1 MTARMETLYMHGL
14 NVLQN
19 RVREDGD
26 AVMFDIDDTLI
37 YQVLA
42 PTGQRNEWMVDLLKE
57 AKELGYYIILITA
70 RPSYKE
76 NIDYTVAQLH
86 NYNIYYDQ
94 LMFVPAE
101 HKSDAK
107 KQSGWKY
114 ILSVGDMDTDL
125 TDSEHVINTSSGYY
139 N

>member
-1 MTARMETLYMHGL
+1 MVRMESLYMHGL
-14 NVLQN
+14 NVIQN
-19 RVREDGD
+19 RVREHGD

-42 PTGQRNEWMVDLLKE
+42 PSGQRNEWMIDLLKE
-57 AKELGYYIILITA
+57 AKDLGYYIIIITA
-70 RPSYKE
+70 RPSTKE
-76 NIDYTVAQLH
+76 TIEYTIAQLH
-86 NYNIYYDQ
+86 NYNIYYDE

-101 HKSDAK
+101 NKTDAK
-107 KQSGWKY
+107 KQSKWKY
-114 ILSVGDMDTDL
+114 ILSVGDMETDL